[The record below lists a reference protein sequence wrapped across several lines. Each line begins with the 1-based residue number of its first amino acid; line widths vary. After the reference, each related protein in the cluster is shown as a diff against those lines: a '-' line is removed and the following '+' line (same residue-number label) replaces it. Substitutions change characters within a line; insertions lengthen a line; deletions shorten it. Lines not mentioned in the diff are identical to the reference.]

1 MTEEKVIDPT
11 ITSDDKLWALLS
23 YLFSP
28 IIPIVVLLMDDKKNR
43 PWLKKHAIQ
52 ALIWTVAVGIISG
65 ILAIIIIGFL
75 VAVAGAVFSIIWAIK
90 AYNGEDVNIPVISD
104 FVKKQGWA

>member
-11 ITSDDKLWALLS
+11 VTSDDKLWALLS

-28 IIPIVVLLMDDKKNR
+28 IIPIIVLLMDDKKNR

-75 VAVAGAVFSIIWAIK
+75 VAVAGAVLSIIWAIK